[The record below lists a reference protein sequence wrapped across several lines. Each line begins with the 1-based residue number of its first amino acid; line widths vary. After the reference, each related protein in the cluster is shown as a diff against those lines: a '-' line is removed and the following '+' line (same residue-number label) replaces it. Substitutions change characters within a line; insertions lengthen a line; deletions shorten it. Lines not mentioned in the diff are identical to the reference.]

1 MYKYCRIEIEIHI
14 NYTSSLSQEDDL
26 AKLILSNLSVLTFF
40 PTTKSLTVY
49 IPYINA
55 QYKQL
60 YLLKLQLFLSY
71 PCQQSLTIYKFL
83 LIYLLD
89 CIIIIWLVYQP
100 IKFKIYFKFTKWII
114 FLYNFCIIQQKF
126 SRGCLSLIFFFYLLF
141 Q

>member
-1 MYKYCRIEIEIHI
+1 MYKYCRIEIWDSY

-100 IKFKIYFKFTKWII
+100 IKFKIYFKFTNHFPLQLLRYPTKI
-114 FLYNFCIIQQKF
+114 FKRLP
-126 SRGCLSLIFFFYLLF
+126 
-141 Q
+141 